1 MTTHTDDPE
10 AAARATLALLETR
23 LHRVE
28 FLLSGASN
36 NDGVPPA
43 IATPRSGS
51 ETLRARLDA
60 LEAGVAKLKRLAGT
74 PGTVIRDIERLA
86 STFPDLFA
94 PTVPTHNGV
103 KSEELSTLASIVLAH
118 ASLYPE
124 TASRL
129 SSLQTLHVPPAEQSS
144 ELVSFVPRLRQLDRE
159 EQRLQDEAR
168 ELRERSARCL
178 EWWVKVGVV
187 GMGNVWQDWEKRM
200 ADVERH
206 LIRWERRAK
215 EEQGYL

>member
-51 ETLRARLDA
+51 ETLRARLEA
-60 LEAGVAKLKRLAGT
+60 LEAGLAKLKRLAGT
-74 PGTVIRDIERLA
+74 PGTVIRDIERL
-86 STFPDLFA
+86 DLFA
-94 PTVPTHNGV
+94 PTVPAHKDV

-144 ELVSFVPRLRQLDRE
+144 ELVSLVPRLRQLDRE

-187 GMGNVWQDWEKRM
+187 GMGDVWQDWEKRM

-206 LIRWERRAK
+206 VIRWERRAK